1 MHPKKELEV
10 LTMNRCVIIGAARIG
25 DYAHM
30 RKIIRDEDFVI
41 YCDGG
46 LMHFSKDGLDRA
58 PDLVVGDFD
67 SYQLPEGFAD
77 TVETIVLPCEK
88 DDTDTVYAMKEA
100 LRRGYK
106 DFLFLGVIGERLDHT
121 LGNVYMLEYLA
132 QAGVFA
138 KLRDDFSEIQMIS
151 AGETV
156 YVEDCFRFSLLNIS
170 GTAQGIT
177 INGAKY
183 PLQNG
188 TIESRYQY
196 GISNETLPGEKTTV
210 SLEEGSLLLIRVLKR
225 S

>member
-1 MHPKKELEV
+1 
-10 LTMNRCVIIGAARIG
+10 MNRCVIIGAARIG
-25 DYAHM
+25 DYAQM
-30 RKIIRDEDFVI
+30 KNTLKEDDFVI

-46 LMHFSKDGLDRA
+46 LKHFSKEGLDRA

-67 SYQLPEGFAD
+67 SYQLPEGFGD

-100 LRRGYK
+100 LKRGYK

-132 QAGVFA
+132 QAGVSA
-138 KLRDDFSEIQMIS
+138 RLRDDYSEIQLIS

-156 YVEDCFRFSLLNIS
+156 HVEDCFRFSLLNIS

-188 TIESRYQY
+188 AIESRYQY
-196 GISNETLPGEKTTV
+196 GISNESLSGEKTTIT
-210 SLEEGSLLLIRVLKR
+210 LKEGSLLLIRVLKR

>member
-1 MHPKKELEV
+1 
-10 LTMNRCVIIGAARIG
+10 MNRCVIIGAAKIG
-25 DYAHM
+25 DYARL
-30 RKIIRDEDFVI
+30 RKIIKDEDFVI

-46 LMHFSKDGLDRA
+46 LKHCSKDGLDRT
-58 PDLVVGDFD
+58 PNLVVGDFD
-67 SYQLPEGFAD
+67 SYQLPEGFGD
-77 TVETIVLPCEK
+77 TIEIIVLPCEK

-132 QAGVFA
+132 RAGVSA
-138 KLRDDFSEIQMIS
+138 RLRDDYSEVQLIS

-156 YVEDCFRFSLLNIS
+156 LVEDCFRFSLLNIS

-196 GISNETLPGEKTTV
+196 GISNESLPGEQTTV
-210 SLEEGSLLLIRVLKR
+210 TLKEGSLLLIRVLKR